1 MGIIAF
7 LLMIA
12 LVVSQAAL
20 IAAVMCFMAVLYFLA
35 LIYEIILE
43 YVPEP
48 FGFIL
53 IVALILYGIYRFLK
67 RV

>member
-20 IAAVMCFMAVLYFLA
+20 IAAVMCFMAVLYFLV

-48 FGFIL
+48 FGLIL
-53 IVALILYGIYRFLK
+53 IVASILYGIYRFLE